1 MCENMTR
8 NNNTI
13 FKTISQNLMVTIRK
27 CIKCRVTVNLKC
39 CSAALWARRGS
50 LRWSTH
56 LDIHFWWT
64 STAASRPATTS
75 ASSWSIYRVVTSWS
89 TYTTTSSLRPRP
101 GSYFV
106 LLLKGSLLLWTA
118 YLCNKRS
125 VRVFVFQQLYA
136 VGSTDPNNHQ
146 RGSFMF
152 QRDSRGS
159 FSLSS
164 FS

>member
-1 MCENMTR
+1 MCENLTR

-13 FKTISQNLMVTIRK
+13 FKTFNQSVMVTIR
-27 CIKCRVTVNLKC
+27 KC

-56 LDIHFWWT
+56 LDIRFWWT

-89 TYTTTSSLRPRP
+89 TYTTTSSLRLRL
-101 GSYFV
+101 GSYFL
-106 LLLKGSLLLWTA
+106 LLLKGLLLLWTA

-125 VRVFVFQQLYA
+125 VSVLVFQQFYT

-146 RGSFMF
+146 RGSFIF
-152 QRDSRGS
+152 RIDSRGS